1 MSTLSP
7 PVQLEKP
14 ENQARV
20 DWIQDCAT
28 GPDFDYP
35 PEFYEHTEA
44 LWKDKGVQVNK
55 QATVRPRQFYNEQ
68 EKTKEMKKR
77 VQFLTFSFFLTMI

>member
-7 PVQLEKP
+7 PVALEKP
-14 ENQARV
+14 ENQVRV

-35 PEFYEHTEA
+35 PEFYDHTEA
-44 LWKDKGVQVNK
+44 LWQDRGVQVENTGF
-55 QATVRPRQFYNEQ
+55 QNIYI
-68 EKTKEMKKR
+68 
-77 VQFLTFSFFLTMI
+77 FSE

>member
-7 PVQLEKP
+7 PVPLEKP

-35 PEFYEHTEA
+35 PEFYDHTEA
-44 LWKDKGVQVNK
+44 LWKDKGVQV
-55 QATVRPRQFYNEQ
+55 
-68 EKTKEMKKR
+68 KENIYF
-77 VQFLTFSFFLTMI
+77 VFIINIILTG

>member
-20 DWIQDCAT
+20 DWIQDVAT
-28 GPDFDYP
+28 GADFDYP

-44 LWKDKGVQVNK
+44 LWNDRGVQVC
-55 QATVRPRQFYNEQ
+55 TH
-68 EKTKEMKKR
+68 
-77 VQFLTFSFFLTMI
+77 TFPIVTYFDSDSCW

>member
-7 PVQLEKP
+7 PVSLEKP
-14 ENQARV
+14 ENQVRV

-35 PEFYEHTEA
+35 PEFYDHTEA
-44 LWKDKGVQVNK
+44 LWKDRGIQVN
-55 QATVRPRQFYNEQ
+55 ATNKLKF
-68 EKTKEMKKR
+68 TSI
-77 VQFLTFSFFLTMI
+77 FLYFNF

>member
-7 PVQLEKP
+7 PVALEKP
-14 ENQARV
+14 ENQVRV

-35 PEFYEHTEA
+35 PEFYDHTEA
-44 LWKDKGVQVNK
+44 LWQDRGVQVTVSYIQLKNLLYITNK
-55 QATVRPRQFYNEQ
+55 R
-68 EKTKEMKKR
+68 
-77 VQFLTFSFFLTMI
+77 